1 MTSKQRAALR
11 GMANQMETIL
21 QVGKAG
27 IGEQLLRQVDDAL
40 TARELIKMSVQ
51 ENCPLTA
58 REACRALAQA
68 LGAEEVQVIGR
79 RFVLYRRNPKNPQIQ
94 LG

>member
-11 GMANQMETIL
+11 GMANQMEAIL

-58 REACRALAQA
+58 RETCRALAQA